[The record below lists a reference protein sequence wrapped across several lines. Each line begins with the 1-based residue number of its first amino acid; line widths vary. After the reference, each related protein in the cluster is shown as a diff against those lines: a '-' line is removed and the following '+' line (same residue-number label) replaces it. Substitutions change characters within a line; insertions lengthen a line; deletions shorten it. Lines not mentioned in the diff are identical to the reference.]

1 MKYTKKFSL
10 AALMLVAGMGAA
22 QAAVIA
28 GSENTASADVTF
40 ANTASSTAT
49 ITPKTNLMAG
59 ENYNGKVIAEAVM
72 SATGGDIVWRW
83 KDSSGVVDQTDIKK
97 ITISGKNNAENQL
110 KVRMQAS
117 RETESADGWIHVAA
131 GFTENRD
138 AESLTFYTDGAQNV
152 VADIY
157 TLSIDTA
164 AWQA

>member
-1 MKYTKKFSL
+1 MKYTKKFSF

-40 ANTASSTAT
+40 ASTASSSVT

-59 ENYNGKVIAEAVM
+59 DTYDGKVIAEAAI
-72 SATGGDIVWRW
+72 SATGGDVVWRF
-83 KDSSGVVDQTDIKK
+83 KESSGVVDPTDMKK

-110 KVRMQAS
+110 KVRVTATRQ
-117 RETESADGWIHVAA
+117 TESADGWIHVAA
-131 GFTENRD
+131 GFENRD
-138 AESLTFYTDGAQNV
+138 AESLTFYTNGAQNV